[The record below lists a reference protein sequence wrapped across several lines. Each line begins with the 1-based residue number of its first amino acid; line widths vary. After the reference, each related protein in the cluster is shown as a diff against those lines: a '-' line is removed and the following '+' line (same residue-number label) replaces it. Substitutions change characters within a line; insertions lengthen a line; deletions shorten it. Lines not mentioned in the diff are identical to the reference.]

1 MASHQPRKRLSFNQ
15 QRALTA
21 PDQPAEIFAKQRL
34 YFQGNPLTSVL
45 NERSDSSA
53 GGKRPSSRGS
63 EILMSQAGRLV
74 PLPCLQREQQPRSQA
89 DLFISNSC
97 FAFRNDL
104 DLCVHTGYRY
114 TWFLF
119 APIHSPPGGWCNG
132 GSSRDLGNRAELLP
146 AGTRS
151 NNRSPASPEN
161 PTGTSVSCTGR
172 GCAHLPPS
180 STGRRVPQS
189 RDFDQRKH

>member
-63 EILMSQAGRLV
+63 EILMSRAGQLV
-74 PLPCLQREQQPRSQA
+74 LLPCPQREQRPRSQA

-104 DLCVHTGYRY
+104 NRCVHTGYRY

-119 APIHSPPGGWCNG
+119 APIRSPPGGCLG
-132 GSSRDLGNRAELLP
+132 LVQQREQQRPGKPGRAAPSRDGEQQPQPSLP
-146 AGTRS
+146 GKSHRDKRVLHGPGLRTPPSQQHGAA
-151 NNRSPASPEN
+151 RSPGP
-161 PTGTSVSCTGR
+161 
-172 GCAHLPPS
+172 
-180 STGRRVPQS
+180 
-189 RDFDQRKH
+189 